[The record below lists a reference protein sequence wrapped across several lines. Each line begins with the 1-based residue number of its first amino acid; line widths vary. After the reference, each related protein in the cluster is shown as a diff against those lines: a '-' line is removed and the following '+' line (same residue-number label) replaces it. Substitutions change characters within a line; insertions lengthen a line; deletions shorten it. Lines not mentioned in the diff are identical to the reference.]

1 MRAIFY
7 LTWRKIN
14 FVLRSVG
21 LFPNILALS
30 VDKAGMVL
38 YLELRLVFVVLDNY
52 VELLRCLIN

>member
-21 LFPNILALS
+21 LFPNVLALS
-30 VDKAGMVL
+30 VDKAGMIL
-38 YLELRLVFVVLDNY
+38 YLNY
-52 VELLRCLIN
+52 DKFSFFLIIPLNC